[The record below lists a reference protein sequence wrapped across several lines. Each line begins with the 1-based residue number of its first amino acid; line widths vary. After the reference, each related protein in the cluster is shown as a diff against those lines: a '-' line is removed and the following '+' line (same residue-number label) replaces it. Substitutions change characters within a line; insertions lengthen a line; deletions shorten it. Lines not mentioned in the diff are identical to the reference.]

1 MYDHQPEIHVNKGMT
16 TAFIKKFWINYR
28 YSFKWNFF
36 FNAVLRREDADPK
49 LKELGYYNWTVTKD
63 LYSVLKDFE

>member
-1 MYDHQPEIHVNKGMT
+1 M
-16 TAFIKKFWINYR
+16 FI
-28 YSFKWNFF
+28 F

-49 LKELGYYNWTVTKD
+49 LRELGYYNWTVTKD